1 MDLFAGDLALVFMV
15 QTSDIPQSNGIKG
28 ALVEWKYSRCSLKGE
43 YVLNLDLNQF
53 ALQCRTILQQDNSP
67 SGRAR
72 VAELLKQFL
81 ADRQTLQ
88 GYFLPNTGERE
99 LLYEDPDLGF
109 CILAHS
115 YKGPKTSG
123 PHDHAHSWAIYGQ
136 ADGETQMTDYEL
148 IEKPLGDSSGKV
160 RASRAYKLTPGEV
173 YVYNEGDIHSP
184 SRLAPTNLIRI
195 EGTNMTKVKRD
206 SFTLVQD

>member
-1 MDLFAGDLALVFMV
+1 MHLCSGDLPVVFIA
-15 QTSDIPQSNGIKG
+15 QTPDIARSNGIRG
-28 ALVEWKYSRCSLKGE
+28 ALVEWKYSRSLLTGE
-43 YVLNLDLNQF
+43 YFLNLDLNQF
-53 ALQCRTILQQDNSP
+53 ALQCRAILQEDNSP
-67 SGRAR
+67 SGRAH

-81 ADRQTLQ
+81 SDRKTLH

-115 YKGPKTSG
+115 YKGPKTSS

-136 ADGETQMTDYEL
+136 ADGETQMYDYEL
-148 IEKPLGDSSGKV
+148 IEKPQGEVAGKV
-160 RASRAYKLTPGEV
+160 RAIRAYKLTPGEV

-195 EGTNMTKVKRD
+195 EGANMTKVKRD
-206 SFTLVQD
+206 SFTVVQA

>member
-1 MDLFAGDLALVFMV
+1 MHLFTVGLAVVFIA
-15 QTSDIPQSNGIKG
+15 QSSNIPESNVIKG
-28 ALVEWKYSRCSLKGE
+28 ALVEWKCSRYLLTGE
-43 YVLNLDLNQF
+43 YFLNLDLNQF
-53 ALQCRTILQQDNSP
+53 ALQCRAILQQDNSP
-67 SGRAR
+67 SGRIR

-81 ADRQTLQ
+81 ADRKTLQ

-115 YKGPKTSG
+115 YKGPKTSS

-136 ADGETQMTDYEL
+136 ADGETQMYDYEL
-148 IEKPLGDSSGKV
+148 IEKPQGEVAGKV
-160 RASRAYKLTPGEV
+160 RAIRDYKLTPGEV

-206 SFTLVQD
+206 SFTVVQA

>member
-1 MDLFAGDLALVFMV
+1 MRLFTGDLVIVLIV
-15 QTSDIPQSNGIKG
+15 QASDSPQLNGIKW
-28 ALVEWKYSRCSLKGE
+28 ALVEWKCSRYSLTGE
-43 YVLNLDLNQF
+43 HILNLDLNQF
-53 ALQCRTILQQDNSP
+53 ALQCRAILQQDNSP
-67 SGRAR
+67 SGRVR

-81 ADRQTLQ
+81 ADRQTLH
-88 GYFLPNTGERE
+88 GYFLPNAGERE

-115 YKGPKTSG
+115 YKGPKTSN

-136 ADGETQMTDYEL
+136 ADGETQMYDYEL
-148 IEKPLGDSSGKV
+148 IEKPQGDVAGKV
-160 RASRAYKLTPGEV
+160 RAIRAYKLTPGEV

-206 SFTLVQD
+206 SFTVVQA